1 MRLPVRE
8 VERDKNQGHTLR
20 ELPRFRGM
28 KSSQRRWMVRRQE
41 TSEQSKEK
49 GVEEILMVGKHLNY
63 RLFNKK
69 YTQFIL

>member
-20 ELPRFRGM
+20 ELPRFRKMEEEQPEKVSG
-28 KSSQRRWMVRRQE
+28 SE
-41 TSEQSKEK
+41 TEQSKKK
-49 GVEEILMVGKHLNY
+49 GVGKILTVGKLLNY

-69 YTQFIL
+69 YTQFTL